1 MHPRLDLTSLFK
13 KFVSAFSAKKHRTDI
28 RDETHAMWPRAPPS
42 DRPQILTLLPLYPL
56 RFLPAVSP
64 SGCPA
69 KQVAN
74 PSQRGASAL
83 GNLRFK
89 SSSFETAFGHHASG
103 MVRGERPR
111 LHQAPPIRGHPWLP
125 PSKAVRNRRTAPI
138 KNMQNNLSL
147 TTDPRPASRG
157 HHARLTKS
165 CVCRDPE
172 FLIPRFLHPPP
183 SVVSVSSCSPAW
195 LIRHANN
202 VRLGTSLTLRGVAS
216 PPRPRRLHSRV
227 ASPL

>member
-13 KFVSAFSAKKHRTDI
+13 KFVSAFSAKKHRTDV

-42 DRPQILTLLPLYPL
+42 DRPQILTLLPLHPL

-125 PSKAVRNRRTAPI
+125 PSEAVRKRRKTQVIDILKDSSVTMAPHWVF
-138 KNMQNNLSL
+138 
-147 TTDPRPASRG
+147 RG
-157 HHARLTKS
+157 HNPRSSRS

-172 FLIPRFLHPPP
+172 FLIPRFHHPPP
-183 SVVSVSSCSPAW
+183 SVVSVCSCSPAW

-216 PPRPRRLHSRV
+216 PPRPHRLHSRV